1 MSVRDFFLTI
11 FSSLIQLAIFIIA
24 ILILWNPFIL
34 KGVSS
39 DVNPVIFL
47 LIAVAIP
54 AIVLTPSIYLG
65 YTLQNHRIAATLLS
79 IIPTIGLIVILFL
92 KALVSFPDHSPV
104 IISVTCLW
112 ILLFFTLSTL
122 ASMVGTNLSE
132 KLNGQPPAAEK
143 EQPAGEYKTRRPVPE
158 GTPRPQKET
167 R

>member
-1 MSVRDFFLTI
+1 MSVRDFFLII
-11 FSSLIQLAIFIIA
+11 FSSLIHLAIFIIA
-24 ILILWNPFIL
+24 ILVLWNPFIL

-39 DVNPVIFL
+39 DINPVIFL

-65 YTLQNHRIAATLLS
+65 YTLQSHRIAATLLS

-92 KALVSFPDHSPV
+92 KALVSFPAHSPV

-122 ASMVGTNLSE
+122 ASMLGTNLSE
-132 KLNGQPPAAEK
+132 KLQGQPPAVER
-143 EQPAGEYKTRRPVPE
+143 ENSRGESKTRRSLPE
-158 GTPRPQKET
+158 ATPRTRKET